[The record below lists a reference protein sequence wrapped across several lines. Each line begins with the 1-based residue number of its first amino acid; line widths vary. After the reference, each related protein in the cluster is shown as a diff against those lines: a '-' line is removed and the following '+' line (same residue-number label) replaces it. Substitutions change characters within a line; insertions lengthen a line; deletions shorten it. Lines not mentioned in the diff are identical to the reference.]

1 MLMLNF
7 IEAMIFFSKK
17 KKTEFEI
24 RKLILAKKTKILKF
38 ENVKRLFL
46 SFFMLHYFKN

>member
-17 KKTEFEI
+17 KSEFEI
-24 RKLILAKKTKILKF
+24 RKSILAKKTKILKF